1 MPTIAEVRQK
11 FPQYGDL
18 SDDQLADALHQKF
31 YSDVPAEEFRAKIGL
46 IPSSTPNLDPGQVP
60 PRNPPLPFRETMA
73 GNVGEMLYG
82 VPVAGPALLGGAQ
95 RLAALSDAYSGGKPY
110 AESLED
116 IQTKQENFRRGH
128 PVMAGSAQAGGA
140 TLATLGAG
148 GAGPVGR
155 TALGIT
161 GRNLATRSL
170 ASGTT
175 GATIGGADAYVRG
188 NDPKVGA
195 AVGGTFGLVAPAV
208 GQAAGATVRSALG
221 RGAPRIPSIDNMYA
235 IRNQAYGVVDR
246 LGARYTPGSYNM
258 LLASIRHAAARDH
271 ISTMRHPRATSML
284 QDMEAARATWAR
296 PDSPTLT
303 ELDQLRQVIRRDVVN
318 AGDDAE
324 AHFGDM
330 MMDQIDNF
338 IDSATPAQMA
348 AGNPR
353 AAAAAIR
360 EARHA
365 NTQLRKAEM
374 IETALTRAARRAAST
389 GSGGNIEN
397 TVRQNI
403 RGILDNPN
411 RVRAFTQEERQIM
424 EQIVAPASRTQD
436 TLRLIGKLSPSG
448 NGLMAALGI
457 GATAANPMFAIPA
470 GAGIAAKRISEG
482 MTQGRVNRLE
492 QLVRA
497 GGVAAPR
504 PLTGA
509 PDVTRRTV
517 QAITLGAPL
526 SQYPNALGPA
536 APLFPYLPLSASSA
550 REPR

>member
-1 MPTIAEVRQK
+1 MATLTEIRRRY
-11 FPQYGDL
+11 PQYDRL
-18 SDDQLADALHQKF
+18 SDDELAGALHQKF
-31 YSDVPAEEFRAKIGL
+31 YSDMPEEEFRAKVGL
-46 IPSSTPNLDPGQVP
+46 GVAAPTNLDPAQIP
-60 PRNPPLPFRETMA
+60 PRNPPMPFGETLT
-73 GNVGEMLYG
+73 GVVGEGLYG
-82 VPVAGPALLGGAQ
+82 IPVVGPALLGAGA
-95 RLAALSDAYSGGKPY
+95 RLGAAGQALTGKQSYSQ
-110 AESLED
+110 ALED
-116 IQTKQENFRRGH
+116 TQTKQENFRRNN
-128 PVMAGSAQAGGA
+128 PVLAGSAQAGGT
-140 TLATLGAG
+140 TLATMGAG
-148 GAGPVGR
+148 GTGPGAR
-155 TALGIT
+155 ALGIT

-175 GATIGGADAYVRG
+175 GAAIGGADAYVRG
-188 NDPKVGA
+188 NDPVTGTV
-195 AVGGTFGLVAPAV
+195 VGGTFGVLAPAV
-208 GQAAGATVRSALG
+208 GQGAGSTVRSAMG

-258 LLASIRHAAARDH
+258 LLSSIRNAAARDH
-271 ISTMRHPRATSML
+271 ISPMRHPRAASML

-296 PDSPTLT
+296 PASPTLT

-374 IETALTRAARRAAST
+374 IDTALTRAARRANST

-397 TVRQNI
+397 TIRQNI

-411 RVRAFTQEERQIM
+411 RVRAFTQDERQIM

-436 TLRLIGKLSPSG
+436 IIRLVGKLSPSG

-457 GATAANPMFAIPA
+457 GATATNPLFAIPA

-482 MTQGRVNRLE
+482 MTQGRVNRLN

-504 PLTGA
+504 PLTGV
-509 PDVTRRTV
+509 PDATRRAV
-517 QAITLGAPL
+517 QAITLGVPL
-526 SQYPNALGPA
+526 SPPVS
-536 APLFPYLPLSASSA
+536 PLFPYLSRVSDSSA

>member
-1 MPTIAEVRQK
+1 M
-11 FPQYGDL
+11 
-18 SDDQLADALHQKF
+18 
-31 YSDVPAEEFRAKIGL
+31 
-46 IPSSTPNLDPGQVP
+46 
-60 PRNPPLPFRETMA
+60 
-73 GNVGEMLYG
+73 
-82 VPVAGPALLGGAQ
+82 
-95 RLAALSDAYSGGKPY
+95 
-110 AESLED
+110 
-116 IQTKQENFRRGH
+116 
-128 PVMAGSAQAGGA
+128 
-140 TLATLGAG
+140 
-148 GAGPVGR
+148 
-155 TALGIT
+155 
-161 GRNLATRSL
+161 
-170 ASGTT
+170 
-175 GATIGGADAYVRG
+175 
-188 NDPKVGA
+188 
-195 AVGGTFGLVAPAV
+195 
-208 GQAAGATVRSALG
+208 G
-221 RGAPRIPSIDNMYA
+221 RGAPRIPTIDNMYA

-258 LLASIRHAAARDH
+258 LLSSIRNAAARDH
-271 ISTMRHPRATSML
+271 INPMRHPRAMSML

-296 PDSPTLT
+296 PASPTLT

-353 AAAAAIR
+353 AAATAIR
-360 EARHA
+360 EARLA

-374 IETALTRAARRAAST
+374 IDTALTRAARRAAST

-403 RGILDNPN
+403 RAILDNPN
-411 RVRAFTQEERQIM
+411 RVRAFTQDERQIM

-436 TLRLIGKLSPSG
+436 VLRLVGKLSPSG

-482 MTQGRVNRLE
+482 MTQGRVNRLN
-492 QLVRA
+492 QLVRT

-509 PDVTRRTV
+509 PAVAQRAA
-517 QAITLGAPL
+517 QAFTLGAPV
-526 SQYPNALGPA
+526 SQYPTLLGPG
-536 APLFPYLPLSASSA
+536 PLFPYLPSFSASSA